1 MAQELSRKEDP
12 RLNTVEVPG
21 RDAETAYTILPSRG
35 TGGITPYPTAA
46 EPKPV
51 RESRTV
57 SDVISDVDLGTLEP
71 VEEDLSLGKREQAL
85 IEQALKKHAGNRRKA
100 AEELGISERTIYRK
114 IKEYSLLK

>member
-1 MAQELSRKEDP
+1 MR
-12 RLNTVEVPG
+12 
-21 RDAETAYTILPSRG
+21 ET
-35 TGGITPYPTAA
+35 
-46 EPKPV
+46 
-51 RESRTV
+51 RTV

-100 AEELGISERTIYRK
+100 AEELGVSERTIYRK